1 MKSLWSWRLGLQ
13 YLILG
18 LGCAEACVHQPN
30 DAVWTRGGGGGDKI
44 KNINKPLAQGSETSG
59 RYPVEL
65 WS

>member
-30 DAVWTRGGGGGDKI
+30 DAVCTLGVI
-44 KNINKPLAQGSETSG
+44 KSINKPLAQGSGTPG